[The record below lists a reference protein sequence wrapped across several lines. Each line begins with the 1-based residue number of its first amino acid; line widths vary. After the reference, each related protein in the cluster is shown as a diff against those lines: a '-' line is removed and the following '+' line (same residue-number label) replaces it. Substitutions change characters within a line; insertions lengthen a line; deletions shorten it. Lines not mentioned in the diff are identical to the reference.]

1 MKLGKHYCFVHWHF
15 RVSYFAAEQFCS
27 MQVYLTPVQNL
38 RGQIGLKPRLLKT
51 CFARDNGL
59 DTVRNMKNLMLT
71 QS

>member
-1 MKLGKHYCFVHWHF
+1 
-15 RVSYFAAEQFCS
+15 

-38 RGQIGLKPRLLKT
+38 RGQIGLKPRAPEDLFLLGI
-51 CFARDNGL
+51 NGL